1 MSTTNPYL
9 NARQAAESGSSSE
22 QEKNRGWWEELPMTY
37 VDWEKTE
44 RTLSRKEQFEN
55 VRRVFLDSNPWLR
68 DQFDFGCCKGKSV
81 LEIGCG
87 TGVAS
92 CLFAAAGAEVTA
104 IDLTAK
110 AVEMAKAG
118 AGHFNLQMNI
128 RQMDAEH
135 LDFPSESFDYVFSW
149 GVIHHSAHT
158 ENIVREIR
166 RVLKPRGEGL
176 LMVYHRNSLRYYGRG
191 FQWLLLRGKIFQGF
205 SLKSVQSFF
214 TDGYYHRHFTP
225 AEFRSFL
232 ASANLRV
239 TDMCVTHMSKK
250 LVRFLPISWNEALKR
265 RCGWLLVAR
274 LAR

>member
-1 MSTTNPYL
+1 MSTPNPYL
-9 NARQAAESGSSSE
+9 NARQAAESGTRSA
-22 QEKNRGWWEELPMTY
+22 QDKNKGWWEELPMTY

-55 VRRVFLDSNPWLR
+55 LRRVFLDSNPWLR
-68 DQFDFGCCKGKSV
+68 DEFDFGCCKGKSV

-92 CLFAAAGAEVTA
+92 CLFAAAGAKVTA

-110 AVEMAKAG
+110 AVEMARAG
-118 AGHFNLQMNI
+118 AGHFNLQMEI
-128 RQMDAEH
+128 RQMDAER

-166 RVLKPRGEGL
+166 RVLKPGGEGL

-214 TDGYYHRHFTP
+214 TDGYYHRHFTRT
-225 AEFRSFL
+225 EFRSFL
-232 ASANLRV
+232 NAADLRV
-239 TDMCVTHMSKK
+239 TDVCVTHMSKK
-250 LVRFLPISWNEALKR
+250 LIGFLPTSWNDALKR
-265 RCGWLLVAR
+265 RYGWLLVAR